1 MIRDI
6 IAQRSCGPCGRLARL
21 AEAFCQPPGCD
32 RPPPTV
38 GREGAPPL
46 GQRQPKGNAWLH
58 QREGHRVCRRKVP
71 RRGGPTPGAASRP
84 PPTAQGDG
92 SRPPPRP
99 SLSGRL
105 QKCLLGAAVPL
116 PNASISFQFGRDSK
130 YSFQLIK
137 IPGNVILQGWQAPS
151 KYYGEPLFN

>member
-6 IAQRSCGPCGRLARL
+6 IAQRSSGPCGRLARL
-21 AEAFCQPPGCD
+21 AQAFCQPPGCV
-32 RPPPTV
+32 RPRRGKRRCPAAWPTPAK
-38 GREGAPPL
+38 RRCMAPSA
-46 GQRQPKGNAWLH
+46 R
-58 QREGHRVCRRKVP
+58 HRVCRRKVP

-84 PPTAQGDG
+84 PPAAQGDG